1 MVMPM
6 SSALF
11 LHEMFRHSEMV
22 VASTPTS
29 AFNLIVTDQTGD
41 GVGFTAA
48 GLVIK
53 LMRAH
58 FAGAL
63 PVQLDGNPSQPMVSG
78 TAWVDVDIGTK
89 PTGSPHV
96 SIGRCRSFLGRPEE
110 VHSFGGQSHD
120 TSTRVRAS
128 DQRGEIAWNGQVVA
142 TGSAQR
148 GCGQ

>member
-89 PTGSPHV
+89 PTGSPPRIHWTLSQLSRQTGRSSFFRW
-96 SIGRCRSFLGRPEE
+96 SIPRYKHKSSRLRSAG
-110 VHSFGGQSHD
+110 
-120 TSTRVRAS
+120 
-128 DQRGEIAWNGQVVA
+128 
-142 TGSAQR
+142 
-148 GCGQ
+148 